1 MTTHPHLAGF
11 PTDLDAVIADAPAEA
26 SGALWRLTGT
36 GRGLDSNLVRL
47 RPGAVI
53 AEHAEPVLDVLL
65 VVMEGAG
72 RIDTEDG
79 PHRLRRHSAFWLAR
93 GARRSLTAGPDGMTY
108 LTVHTRRPGL
118 GIGGVRAGEQ
128 AGPGSGAGAVGGRP
142 VDPAPAEGGEPA
154 CLLHR
159 VCADCGRLAAEADAR
174 YCARCGTA
182 LPD

>member
-11 PTDLDAVIADAPAEA
+11 LTDLDAVIADAPADA
-26 SGALWRLTGT
+26 TGALWRLTGA
-36 GRGLDSNLVRL
+36 GRGLDSNLIRL

-53 AEHAEPVLDVLL
+53 AEHAEPALDVLL
-65 VVMEGAG
+65 VVMAGAG
-72 RIDTEDG
+72 RIDTQDG
-79 PHRLRRHSAFWLAR
+79 PHRLRPHSVFWLAR

-118 GIGGVRAGEQ
+118 GIGGTQ
-128 AGPGSGAGAVGGRP
+128 APARTATAP
-142 VDPAPAEGGEPA
+142 TPAPASTPDEGGETA

-159 VCADCGRLAAEADAR
+159 VCPDCGRPATEAAAR
-174 YCARCGTA
+174 YCSRCGGA